1 MNGSMNRWGDGHAS
15 QLKEP
20 SGPTILAGHLT
31 KQVER
36 KEAVNEI

>member
-1 MNGSMNRWGDGHAS
+1 MNGWGDGHAS
-15 QLKEP
+15 QLKVP
-20 SGPTILAGHLT
+20 SRQTILVEHVT